1 MHSVL
6 IRPVIMGLCELG
18 DQLWVR
24 EMYMTDGLTSE
35 QRVVVEKCGKKVQPT
50 GEQFACSPILDNM
63 KPPIATALD
72 QAWAFME
79 PRLPEDRTRMFI
91 SSHSLDTWPPIAK
104 KGNSYDRTHLSQMC
118 H

>member
-35 QRVVVEKCGKKVQPT
+35 QRVVIKKCGRKVKPT

-63 KPPIATALD
+63 KPPIATALYLY

-79 PRLPEDRTRMFI
+79 PILPVDRTKMVV
-91 SSHSLDTWPPIAK
+91 SEHSLDTWPPISK
-104 KGNSYDRTHLSQMC
+104 KGNS
-118 H
+118 